1 MNLSD
6 YDLSILIDKILDILM
21 VRGIKAT
28 TMDDI
33 AVKLSISKRTLYEIF
48 KSKTGMVTEV
58 MNRFHYKLLKKNIDY
73 QKDSPSVMDSIMMS
87 FIFYRDLLRR
97 MNMDFLNDFDNLPQ
111 EDKRLCN
118 AAERTYMSNFYSLLD
133 RGAAEGYI
141 RTDID
146 YHLNFRITQLQLTI
160 IKRLSEVFPPD
171 ISLFQVYDTT
181 VIGFLR
187 GIASQ
192 KGIETIE
199 SRIHM
204 FETATKHID

>member
-1 MNLSD
+1 
-6 YDLSILIDKILDILM
+6 
-21 VRGIKAT
+21 
-28 TMDDI
+28 
-33 AVKLSISKRTLYEIF
+33 
-48 KSKTGMVTEV
+48 
-58 MNRFHYKLLKKNIDY
+58 
-73 QKDSPSVMDSIMMS
+73 
-87 FIFYRDLLRR
+87 
-97 MNMDFLNDFDNLPQ
+97 MDFLNDFDNLPQ